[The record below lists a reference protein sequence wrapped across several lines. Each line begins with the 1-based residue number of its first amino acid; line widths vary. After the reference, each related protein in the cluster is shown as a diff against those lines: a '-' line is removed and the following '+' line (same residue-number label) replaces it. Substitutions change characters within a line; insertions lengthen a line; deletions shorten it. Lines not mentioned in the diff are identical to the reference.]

1 MRSAKLERVYIK
13 HLKNADVS
21 SCSFC
26 DINKGHDQF
35 IEATKFFKIIRNR
48 FPYTFWDGQG
58 VSDHLMVVPRRHI
71 NSLTTLNDKEKIE
84 YVTILQKYEEQDY
97 NVYARAPL
105 SVMKSIVHQHTHL
118 IKTNGTVNKFV
129 LTLRKPLIRII
140 Y

>member
-71 NSLTTLNDKEKIE
+71 NSLTTLNDKEKMNM
-84 YVTILQKYEEQDY
+84 LLFFR
-97 NVYARAPL
+97 N
-105 SVMKSIVHQHTHL
+105 MKSRTITFMPEHL
-118 IKTNGTVNKFV
+118 C
-129 LTLRKPLIRII
+129 PL
-140 Y
+140 

>member
-1 MRSAKLERVYIK
+1 MK
-13 HLKNADVS
+13 HLKKTDIS

-26 DINKGHDQF
+26 DINKGHNQF
-35 IEATKFFKIIRNR
+35 VEATKFFKIIRNR

-58 VSDHLMVVPRRHI
+58 VADHLMVVPQRHI
-71 NSLTTLNDKEKIE
+71 DSLATLSDEEKIE
-84 YVTILQKYEEQDY
+84 YVTILQRYEEQSY
-97 NVYARAPL
+97 NVYARAPQ

-140 Y
+140 R